1 VWIATKE
8 QSQEIDRRATE
19 EFGVPAMVLME
30 RAGLAVY
37 EAVDQLLKGHGRVMV
52 FCGHGNNGGDGFVAA
67 RILLEHGYHVDCLVA
82 AEESHLR
89 EECRLQMLQAQA
101 QGVHPIYSS
110 DPRFERKLECLG
122 HHDLIIDALLGL
134 GAEGQLHGPVKNSI
148 EAINRSGVPV
158 VSVDVP
164 SGLDCNSGQD
174 LGASVWALRTV
185 TFGLPKPF
193 LFQGVGL
200 EHSGYWSVAKIGFPP
215 ELLATPCSAKLIEKE
230 WVAGLL
236 PERFRDSHKGTNGR
250 LLIVAGSNQM
260 RGAAILAAKA
270 ALRSGIGLITVAGIE
285 SVCQAVMAH
294 IPEATLLPLPEREGV
309 IAPEAADLIL
319 HHQAQ
324 FSASLFG
331 PGMTHEPPVKDFLT
345 RLWNRWEV
353 PSVIDA
359 DALNAV
365 STGINL
371 PAAPCVL
378 TPHPGEMARLL
389 GQSVEEIQADRFSSS
404 FAATKKFGKT
414 VLLKGPYSIVAND
427 SDPMMVNQTG
437 NSGMASAGMGDVL
450 SGVIATLLA
459 QELHPDEAAAAG
471 MYWHGLSGD
480 LCAQEIGHIGFTA
493 RDVAT
498 HLPAARAKLIE
509 S

>member
-1 VWIATKE
+1 MWIATRE
-8 QSQEIDRRATE
+8 QSQELDRRATE

-37 EAVDQLLKGHGRVMV
+37 EAADQLLKGQGRVMV

-82 AEESHLR
+82 SPETELR

-101 QGVHPIYSS
+101 QGIHPVYSN
-110 DPRFERKLECLG
+110 DCRFERKLECLG

-134 GAEGQLHGPVKNSI
+134 GTKGEIHGPVKSSI

-158 VSVDVP
+158 VSVDIP
-164 SGLDCNSGQD
+164 SGLDPNTGQE

-193 LFQGVGL
+193 LFQGTGL
-200 EHSGYWSVAKIGFPP
+200 EHSGYWSVARIGFPP
-215 ELLATPCSAKLIEKE
+215 ELLSTPRSAKTIERE

-250 LLIVAGSNQM
+250 LLIVAGSDQM
-260 RGAAILAAKA
+260 RGAAILSAKA
-270 ALRSGIGLITVAGIE
+270 ALRSGIGLVTVAGIE

-294 IPEATLLPLPEREGV
+294 VPEVTLLPLPEIGGV
-309 IAPEAADLIL
+309 IAPEAADHIL

-324 FSASLFG
+324 FNASLFG
-331 PGMTHEPPVKDFLT
+331 PGMTHEPPVKEFLS
-345 RLWNRWEV
+345 RLWARWEV

-359 DALNAV
+359 DALNAA
-365 STGINL
+365 SAGITL

-389 GQSVEEIQADRFSSS
+389 GTSVDHIQADRFAS
-404 FAATKKFGKT
+404 ALMATEKYGKT
-414 VLLKGPYSIVAND
+414 VLLKGPYSIVA
-427 SDPMMVNQTG
+427 SGPSPMMVNQTG

-450 SGVIATLLA
+450 SGIIATYLA
-459 QELHPDEAAAAG
+459 QELYPCEAAAAG
-471 MYWHGLSGD
+471 MYLHGLAGD
-480 LCAQEIGHIGFTA
+480 LCAEKIGHIGFTA